1 MADVSK
7 NMKKIRNELGMT
19 QQEVADR
26 LNVTRQA
33 VSSWENGKNHPDLVT
48 LENMARV
55 YDVELE
61 ELIYGKKKLAQQRD
75 RKTLIIRAVVFC
87 IIFIILLVLVRYL
100 RPIIR
105 YRTERYYEQYPIMIF
120 STVLQPAMYAFAA
133 IAGMSV
139 FSVIYDI
146 RLRRRKLRWIFGIIA
161 VIIVWILEMG
171 CWGWLS
177 DNAWNNITYFIM
189 KTTIETPGVYMIPG
203 ILFFFA
209 GAKE

>member
-33 VSSWENGKNHPDLVT
+33 VSSWENGKNHPDLAT
-48 LENMARV
+48 LENIARV

-61 ELIYGKKKLAQQRD
+61 ELIYGKKKQAQQRD
-75 RKTLIIRAVVFC
+75 RKTLIIRAVIFC

-146 RLRRRKLRWIFGIIA
+146 RLRSRKLRWIFGIIA

-189 KTTIETPGVYMIPG
+189 KTTIEAPEVYMIPG